1 VIYLIAILVC
11 LVFSGFFSGMEIAFV
26 SANKFKVEVDRKK
39 GTLSAAII
47 GGFLKNPSR
56 FISALLIGNN
66 IALVVYGITMA
77 KVLEPV
83 IQQFTS
89 NESVILIIQTIVS
102 TLLILIT
109 AEFLPKAF
117 FRINP
122 NRMLDFF
129 AVPAKVIY
137 VLLFPLVW
145 LTDRFSKQV
154 LSALFKIRLNEEK
167 LTFGRSDLDEYVNEF
182 TGDQTAEKEEDHEI
196 QIFRNALNFS
206 DIKVRECMI
215 PRTEIVAMEINENI
229 DILREKLVE
238 TGLSKILIYRN
249 DIDNIIGYVHS
260 FELFK
265 KPKRIKDIIRLIS
278 LVPEST
284 KVKDLLK
291 QFGQQHRSVAV
302 VLNEFG
308 GTAGMVTVEDIVEEL
323 FGEIEDE
330 HDKEE
335 LIEEQVGENEY
346 HLSARLEIDQINQK
360 FNLNLPE
367 SDNYE
372 TLGGY
377 IIERYQSIPKTNEL
391 IRIDDFEFTITKVDS
406 TRIEEVV
413 LYLMGE
419 KKNN

>member
-1 VIYLIAILVC
+1 
-11 LVFSGFFSGMEIAFV
+11 
-26 SANKFKVEVDRKK
+26 
-39 GTLSAAII
+39 
-47 GGFLKNPSR
+47 
-56 FISALLIGNN
+56 
-66 IALVVYGITMA
+66 
-77 KVLEPV
+77 
-83 IQQFTS
+83 
-89 NESVILIIQTIVS
+89 
-102 TLLILIT
+102 
-109 AEFLPKAF
+109 
-117 FRINP
+117 
-122 NRMLDFF
+122 
-129 AVPAKVIY
+129 
-137 VLLFPLVW
+137 
-145 LTDRFSKQV
+145 QV

-182 TGDQTAEKEEDHEI
+182 TGDQTAEMEEDHEV

-215 PRTEIVAMEINENI
+215 PRTEIIAMEISEDI
-229 DILREKLVE
+229 DLLRQKLVE
-238 TGLSKILIYRN
+238 TGLSKILIYRD

-260 FELFK
+260 FELFQ
-265 KPKRIKDIIRLIS
+265 KPKQIKNVIRPIG

-335 LIEEQVGENEY
+335 LVEEQLSENEY
-346 HLSARLEIDQINQK
+346 RLSARLEIDQINQK

-367 SDNYE
+367 SDSYE

-377 IIERYQSIPKTNEL
+377 IIEKYQSIPKSNEV
-391 IRIDDFEFTITKVDS
+391 IRIDDFKFTIAKVDS

-413 LYLMGE
+413 LQVLNS
-419 KKNN
+419 KKEQ